1 MVSTNSPM
9 KPSAQQPTYRRR
21 HYLVNPPLQ
30 YQFIGVMLFVLLI
43 LTIGALGSVYLALW
57 LTLRTFDMMN
67 DPVAISQL
75 TTVGLVVTIELL
87 VIAPVVVWIGLRLTH
102 RVAGPLI
109 RITKALQEL
118 SAGDYSVRVKLRQG
132 DSLTEVA
139 DAINALA
146 EALQSR
152 RRA

>member
-1 MVSTNSPM
+1 M
-9 KPSAQQPTYRRR
+9 KPSAQQPPYRRQ

-43 LTIGALGSVYLALW
+43 LTIGALGSVYIALW
-57 LTLRTFDMMN
+57 LTLKTYDMVA
-67 DPVAISQL
+67 DPVAVSQL
-75 TTVGLVVTIELL
+75 TTVGLVVTFELL
-87 VIAPVVVWIGLRLTH
+87 IIAPVVVWIGLRLTH

-109 RITKALQEL
+109 RIVKALQQL
-118 SAGDYSVRVKLRQG
+118 AAGDYSVRVKLRRG

-139 DAINALA
+139 DAINLLA